1 MSGLVAGVCEV
12 RRSGRYAFKA
22 EERTGSIAAKHDAAA
37 RTAARPVP
45 AAMIALDSVELTL
58 PSAAGQVHILRGLDL
73 IVERGETVSVVG
85 PSGSGKSSMMMII
98 AGLERA
104 SSGRSEER
112 RVGKECVRWFRSRW
126 VRDH

>member
-1 MSGLVAGVCEV
+1 MP
-12 RRSGRYAFKA
+12 
-22 EERTGSIAAKHDAAA
+22 AKHRAAA
-37 RTAARPVP
+37 RTTSRPVP

-58 PSAAGQVHILRGLDL
+58 PSAAGPVHILRGLDL

-104 SSGRSEER
+104 ISGEVSVGGTRLTGLDGDSQVGRAAGWER
-112 RVGKECVRWFRSRW
+112 VW
-126 VRDH
+126 